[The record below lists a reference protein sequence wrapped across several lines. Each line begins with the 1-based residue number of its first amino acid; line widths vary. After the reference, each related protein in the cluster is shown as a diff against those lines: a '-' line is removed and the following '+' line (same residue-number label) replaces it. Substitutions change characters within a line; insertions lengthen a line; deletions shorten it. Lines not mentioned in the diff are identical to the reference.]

1 ITFTATVAA
10 ADSSAG
16 TPQGTVQFSVD
27 GTNVGEPVSVDDGVA
42 VSPTIASPDP
52 GDHLV
57 IAAFLPGDG
66 FAASGD
72 TLTQTIADAGVHVGL
87 SSSSAASTYGQSVTF
102 HATVSSAQIGT
113 GAPTGLVQFYVDG
126 QPLGS

>member
-16 TPQGTVQFSVD
+16 TPQGTVQFSLD
-27 GTNVGEPVSVDDGVA
+27 GTNIGEPVSVDDGVA

-72 TLTQTIADAGVHVGL
+72 TLTQTIADAGVHLAV
-87 SSSSAASTYGQSVTF
+87 SSSASSSGYGQAVTF
-102 HATVSSAQIGT
+102 HASVTSAQIGT
-113 GAPTGLVQFYVDG
+113 GTPTGLV
-126 QPLGS
+126 